1 MHVKRFTACALAA
14 ILAVTPMS
22 TFRVSAE
29 DTQDSSLVL
38 YSSFDDETAADQS
51 GHGNNGTITKDENY
65 GTVEF
70 VDGVNGGKAIRI
82 VNDSAHRKTNPAA
95 NYVDFGDGLKFGT
108 GDFSVSLWYKT
119 DAEGVSEGD
128 TANDDR
134 NP

>member
-70 VDGVNGGKAIRI
+70 VDGVTAGKR
-82 VNDSAHRKTNPAA
+82 
-95 NYVDFGDGLKFGT
+95 
-108 GDFSVSLWYKT
+108 SVS
-119 DAEGVSEGD
+119 SMIPP
-128 TANDDR
+128 TAR
-134 NP
+134 QILPPTM